1 MTAGQNIWLLCRE
14 TDKGALLNMDVSIT
28 AVVFPIIF
36 CYLWEVEARGY
47 DSVISVLNG
56 APWGLWGKKEFCSF
70 GFATGFSLKVEPY
83 QGGGRKDDDTA
94 LNGIRLFCNDD
105 SYISSAVGE
114 WGAWSEIQY
123 CPVPSKLKAFSLR
136 VEVPQ
141 GLGDDTAAN
150 NIMFMCSDDSKLKGN
165 SHEWGTF
172 GPWSSPCHTGSY
184 ICGIQTKVEFP
195 QGPEDDTALND
206 IKFYCCKGNFGIFH

>member
-1 MTAGQNIWLLCRE
+1 
-14 TDKGALLNMDVSIT
+14 MDVSIT

-47 DSVISVLNG
+47 DSIISVLNG

-114 WGAWSEIQY
+114 WGAWSEIRY

-141 GLGDDTAAN
+141 GFGDDTAAN

-172 GPWSSPCHTGSY
+172 GPWSSPCHAGSY

-206 IKFYCCKGNFGIFH
+206 IKFYCCKGNYGIFR